1 MSINNIVLCKIDN
14 IISDSQKRL
23 DVLYWNNF
31 KLDFNEHSRF
41 KVMPLREI
49 GEMRTDTVGMQPGQ
63 LEYYYPFKITYTGNI
78 VLKDCVSAEKCKSFR
93 LVKEGDL
100 VFSRINCCR
109 GAIGVVRDFQN
120 DAICT
125 NETHIFVV
133 RDKNVIAEYLQ
144 IILRHPY
151 YQDLILT
158 KCTGASLERMRF
170 SESALLDFMVPIPD
184 KGKQKEIIELVKT
197 NNATIEKHKVAIDKM
212 QKEKNAYL
220 LSELEINLEY
230 DVIDET
236 FYSVSIDSFKEDKS
250 YRFDYEFNKPSFE
263 SIENIFKGKY
273 PTVTIDNENE
283 STEILRTKIT
293 SGSTPMGGIYEHHG
307 IKFLQAQNVLEDYID
322 EQNTLYV
329 NEEFHSSLK
338 RSRLTGNEVLVTIAG
353 TIGRAAV
360 NTLYEANVNQA
371 VAVLR
376 VTQRVNPLYM
386 CAFLN
391 SPAGKIQ
398 FDKYRHDFGTPNIN
412 QTELGHLYI
421 ALPEREIQDNIAHNI
436 KAFDEK
442 IRALK
447 QEMEELQMQT
457 DSLVTLFLLGK
468 EKYEEVYHKDRN

>member
-1 MSINNIVLCKIDN
+1 MSIDNIVLCNIDN
-14 IISDSQKRL
+14 IISDPQKRL

-41 KVMPLREI
+41 KVMPLKEI
-49 GEMRTDTVGMQPGQ
+49 GEIRTDTVGMQPGQ
-63 LEYYYPFKITYTGNI
+63 LDYYYPFKITYTGNV
-78 VLKDCVSAEKCKSFR
+78 VLNDCVSSEKCKSFK

-109 GAIGVVRDFQN
+109 GAIGVIKDFQS

-125 NETHIFVV
+125 NETHIFVIK
-133 RDKNVIAEYLQ
+133 DKDVMAEYLQ

-170 SESALLDFMVPIPD
+170 SESALLNFMVPVPD
-184 KGKQKEIIELVKT
+184 KKKQKEIIDLVKV
-197 NNATIEKHKVAIDKM
+197 NSAIIEKNKLSIEKM
-212 QKEKNAYL
+212 QKDKNSYL
-220 LSELEINLEY
+220 LSELGINLDY
-230 DVIDET
+230 DIIDEA

-250 YRFDYEFNKPSFE
+250 YRLDFEYNKPSFE
-263 SIENIFKGKY
+263 NLENIFKGKY
-273 PTVTIDNENE
+273 PMVTIDNKNK
-283 STEILRTKIT
+283 STIILKTKIT
-293 SGSTPMGGIYEHHG
+293 SGSTPAGGIYEHQG
-307 IKFLQAQNVLEDYID
+307 IKFLQAKNVLEDYVD
-322 EQNTLYV
+322 EQNVLYV

-360 NTLYEANVNQA
+360 NTLSEANVNQA

-376 VTQRVNPLYM
+376 VTPRVNPLYL

-391 SPAGKIQ
+391 SSAGKIQ

-421 ALPEREIQDNIAHNI
+421 ALPEREIQDIIAQNI
-436 KAFDEK
+436 KKYDEK
-442 IRALK
+442 IIKLK
-447 QEMEELQMQT
+447 QEVETLQMQT
-457 DSLVTLFLLGK
+457 DSLITQFLLGK
-468 EKYEEVYHKDRN
+468 EKYEEVYKKDRN